1 MKETIRRP
9 LSIEVLPYLRDHRSE
24 GKAVLPAVEALQRL
38 ALSAQE
44 HFPEIHAQA
53 MYRASF
59 PRFLV
64 IEPEDRNIEAY
75 GEFVVNDGGS
85 LRADLVTLSV
95 SPKMRI
101 GRSRVYASVC
111 FKEAPP
117 DIDLPAGDAAFDIGE
132 DAFALSAE
140 QLYRELV
147 PLGPSYRN
155 ACEPIYLGRPGA
167 TGCLKAPVLPAPV
180 EPLGSPFPFDAAM
193 HCACAWSQRYYGVIA
208 FPVGFERRIIR
219 RKTRPGENYRCRI
232 VPVSE
237 QKGVLTFD
245 IRIDDEQGDL
255 CELITGVKMQ
265 DVTAGRLSPP
275 RWVRDSA

>member
-1 MKETIRRP
+1 MKETTRRP

-24 GKAVLPAVEALQRL
+24 GKTVLPAVEALQRL
-38 ALSAQE
+38 ALSARE
-44 HFPEIHAQA
+44 HFPGIHTQA

-75 GEFVVNDGGS
+75 GEFITDDEGY
-85 LRADLVTLSV
+85 LRVELTMLSV
-95 SPKMRI
+95 SPNMRI
-101 GRSRVYASVC
+101 GRSKVYASVC
-111 FKEAPP
+111 FKEGSP
-117 DIDLPAGDAAFDIGE
+117 DIDLPEMDAAFDVGDE
-132 DAFALSAE
+132 VFALSAE
-140 QLYRELV
+140 RLYRELV

-155 ACEPIYLGRPGA
+155 ACEPIRLGRLGA
-167 TGCLKAPVLPAPV
+167 TGNLKAPVLPAPA
-180 EPLGSPFPFDAAM
+180 EPLGSPFPFDAAL
-193 HCACAWSQRYYGVIA
+193 HCACAWSQRYYGIIA
-208 FPVGFERRIIR
+208 FPVGFERRIVC

-232 VPVSE
+232 KPVSE

-245 IRIDDEQGDL
+245 IRIDHEQGDL
-255 CELITGVKMQ
+255 YEFITGVKMQ